1 MFSYKYGVQNQT
13 KKERRDRR
21 VAEIN
26 GGRTHWVRHVVGE
39 RLVLGHQAVGH
50 VGRVRQLGTVHEV
63 IHRRTTGGDVREVK
77 VPVPLVTVAW
87 RKTPQKTVNTCTF
100 LTVVAS
106 QWLPV
111 RVLPWLP
118 YSLLLPP
125 CWDSK
130 GYGEGPGPSW
140 AIISITLGMIIW
152 LGLIVLN
159 LLASGPSGS
168 SLMWMSDFIA
178 TGRQLHVG
186 SMVTSSNSELLE

>member
-1 MFSYKYGVQNQT
+1 MFTHKYGTQNQT
-13 KKERRDRR
+13 KKERMNRR
-21 VAEIN
+21 VVEIN

-50 VGRVRQLGTVHEV
+50 VRRVRQLGTVHEV
-63 IHRRTTGGDVREVK
+63 IHWRTTGGDVREIK

-87 RKTPQKTVNTCTF
+87 CKKIKTSQHMRTF
-100 LTVVAS
+100 HMVIAS
-106 QWLPV
+106 QWLLV
-111 RVLPWLP
+111 CVLPWLP

>member
-1 MFSYKYGVQNQT
+1 MGYRIKQKEKAESQSRW
-13 KKERRDRR
+13 KKRWDNSLSQACCGREACLGPSGCWARR
-21 VAEIN
+21 V
-26 GGRTHWVRHVVGE
+26 GE
-39 RLVLGHQAVGH
+39 TAGDRAWSHSS
-50 VGRVRQLGTVHEV
+50 TY
-63 IHRRTTGGDVREVK
+63 HRGWREGSQSSRAPGNCCLAQK
-77 VPVPLVTVAW
+77 KKI
-87 RKTPQKTVNTCTF
+87 KTSQHMCTL
-100 LTVVAS
+100 LTVIAS

-111 RVLPWLP
+111 CVLPWLP

-125 CWDSK
+125 VWDSK